1 MRIPLG
7 AIIISGALVLGGCVN
22 KGLRQIESA
31 SLGPDEFMILPSKP
45 LTAPADYEVLPA
57 PTPGGA
63 NLVDQNPNADAIVAL
78 GGRASALELTG
89 VPSSDG
95 TLVAQASRYGVPA
108 NTRATIAAED
118 AKFRKRQGRL
128 SSIKLFPV
136 DRYSQAYRKQIL
148 DPYTE
153 SRRFRGAGFPTPS
166 SPPEQN

>member
-31 SLGPDEFMILPSKP
+31 SLGPDEFMILPNKP
-45 LTAPADYEVLPA
+45 LTAPQDYDVLPA

-78 GGRASALELTG
+78 GGRASAIELTG

-95 TLVAQASRYGVPA
+95 ALVAQASRYGVPS
-108 NTRATIAAED
+108 NTRTALAEDD

-136 DRYSQAYRKQIL
+136 DRYAQAYRKQNL
-148 DPYTE
+148 DPYAE
-153 SRRFRGAGFPTPS
+153 SRRYRGAGFPTPS